1 VKLPTV
7 SAIAEP
13 ATRVQA
19 GDGRGGDRPAGG
31 LLDDPDEPGAGE
43 ARDGEHDSGWVG
55 EAVLGE
61 SGFLAFDFN
70 RSPQTGDWEN
80 SA

>member
-1 VKLPTV
+1 MKLPTV

-13 ATRVQA
+13 ATRAQA
-19 GDGRGGDRPAGG
+19 GDGHGGDRPAGG
-31 LLDDPDEPGAGE
+31 LLDFPTNLALGE

-61 SGFLAFDFN
+61 GGFLASDFN
-70 RSPQTGDWEN
+70 QSPQTGDWEN